1 MSALPRIVWIVALA
15 FVSLA
20 LPTAARSQLRLIPQ
34 VGLFAPASELPS
46 PGEAVEFGKREASL
60 AFGAALEIGSLR
72 VAVLHATDGEV
83 PIEGIGCEE
92 CARSTVTTATA
103 ALVIRPLPELAF
115 VRPFVLLGGGWKRYD
130 FDTDELDDG
139 VVAAVL
145 NDSNDL
151 TAHLGLGVELGL
163 GGLRLLVELQ
173 DLASRFDEE
182 GVDARFQHDLFLT
195 LGVAL
200 GG

>member
-1 MSALPRIVWIVALA
+1 
-15 FVSLA
+15 
-20 LPTAARSQLRLIPQ
+20 
-34 VGLFAPASELPS
+34 
-46 PGEAVEFGKREASL
+46 
-60 AFGAALEIGSLR
+60 
-72 VAVLHATDGEV
+72 
-83 PIEGIGCEE
+83 
-92 CARSTVTTATA
+92 
-103 ALVIRPLPELAF
+103 VIRPLPELAF